1 MTSEN
6 ELWEPAKDVKNF
18 FPPDFWETM
27 NDGPVVK
34 PKINNNQSNS
44 ERNEEDK
51 TAKKLSFFRRG

>member
-27 NDGPVVK
+27 NDGPVISPEAGGSQPSPEKNQEDRERK
-34 PKINNNQSNS
+34 P
-44 ERNEEDK
+44 
-51 TAKKLSFFRRG
+51 LFFHRG